1 VGQVRDGVDR
11 SWWAKVTAAVRP
23 STVVVP
29 NIFREHHTQ
38 VPLIADQHPVG
49 EFGSD
54 RMHEPFGETVRPR
67 TTRRNPDHTDAHIGE
82 DRIEGCGELAGP
94 VSDQDPELGDAI
106 AKIHHQVA
114 GLLGWSGH
122 LPPVR
127 ITPATHGG

>member
-1 VGQVRDGVDR
+1 
-11 SWWAKVTAAVRP
+11 
-23 STVVVP
+23 
-29 NIFREHHTQ
+29 
-38 VPLIADQHPVG
+38 
-49 EFGSD
+49 
-54 RMHEPFGETVRPR
+54 
-67 TTRRNPDHTDAHIGE
+67 
-82 DRIEGCGELAGP
+82 LAGP